1 MTIRPAAPVDHAA
14 ILAIWLRSV
23 RGSHAFLTEAD
34 IQELYPLVRDAAL
47 PALELYVLE
56 CDGAAI
62 GFMGLDGAKVE
73 AMFLLPGHCRRGG
86 GRMLIEYAR
95 RLKGS
100 LSVDVNEQ
108 NPEAIRFYEAVGFR
122 VVGRSEVDGQGRPYP
137 LLHMSETRTAGLEPE
152 A

>member
-1 MTIRPAAPVDHAA
+1 MQWMTIRPATPADHPTL
-14 ILAIWLRSV
+14 LAIWLRSV
-23 RGSHAFLTEAD
+23 RISHTFLTEAD
-34 IQELYPLVRDAAL
+34 IQALYPLVRDAAL

-73 AMFLLPGHCRRGG
+73 AMFLLPEFCRRGG

-95 RLKGS
+95 RLKGL

-108 NPEAIRFYEAVGFR
+108 NPEAVRFYKAVGFR
-122 VVGRSEVDGQGRPYP
+122 VVGRSNVDSAGRPFP
-137 LLHMSETRTAGLEPE
+137 LLHMRELK
-152 A
+152 